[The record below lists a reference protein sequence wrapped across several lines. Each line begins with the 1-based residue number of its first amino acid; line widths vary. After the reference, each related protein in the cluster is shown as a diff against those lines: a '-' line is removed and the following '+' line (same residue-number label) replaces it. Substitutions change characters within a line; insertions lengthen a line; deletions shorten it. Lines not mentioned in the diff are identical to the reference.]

1 MTLFTPDPAQ
11 ANTRPKIKIA
21 DSEIPLVRSPKLLG
35 VYLDTFFSFNKH
47 CVQVANRVS
56 KRNNVL
62 KALAGTNWGQQKE
75 TLLMTYKVLGR
86 SIANYA
92 APVCSINAS
101 ETNIGKIQR
110 APLATEHIIALYN
123 DSHKS
128 FRLPSI
134 WKTSLVIPIPKP
146 GKESSQGTS
155 YRPIWLLYPAVKV
168 LEALNLLSINKF
180 ISPVKINTA
189 SDQDTRLHL
198 PSSSSQH
205 TCCCCLTVC
214 INC

>member
-1 MTLFTPDPAQ
+1 
-11 ANTRPKIKIA
+11 
-21 DSEIPLVRSPKLLG
+21 
-35 VYLDTFFSFNKH
+35 
-47 CVQVANRVS
+47 
-56 KRNNVL
+56 
-62 KALAGTNWGQQKE
+62 
-75 TLLMTYKVLGR
+75 MTYKALGR

-146 GKESSQGTS
+146 GNESSQGTS
-155 YRPIWLLYPAVKV
+155 YRPIWLLYPAAKV
-168 LEALNLLSINKF
+168 LEALILLSINKF